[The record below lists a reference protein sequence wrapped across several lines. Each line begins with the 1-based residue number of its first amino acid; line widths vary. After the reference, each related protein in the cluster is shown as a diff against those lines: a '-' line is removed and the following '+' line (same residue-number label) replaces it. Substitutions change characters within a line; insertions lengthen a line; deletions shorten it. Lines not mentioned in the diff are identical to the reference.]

1 MTNIIGEKFDA
12 YVSGQIKVRQENL
25 ATAAR
30 GNNLL
35 MQQNSRSAWI
45 KLTSAISVLDNK
57 KFGFPEDIGKTYSL
71 FGGTLKNGTV
81 LGGLDAYKEF
91 SFEQGYRPA
100 PGILSF
106 ETKNRNR
113 GSVREST
120 IKLRAYDREQF
131 NLIDILFL
139 RLGYSVFIEFGNS
152 LYYDNN
158 KVFQKA
164 NASISLASKLF
175 EAGYSGNPQKLFA
188 DIENKRKETSG
199 NYDGIFGRI
208 SNFEWNFTS
217 EGYYD
222 ISLTIMSYGDV
233 IEALKANSAPD
244 DANNETPTKEETK
257 QEKTKEKL
265 DAAETDSEVIDI
277 TKNVDNIGRL
287 SWNIKKAL
295 DTNPGEG
302 SENCRILSSTD
313 IFPVLDRDKY
323 YPSYHTYDA
332 LKIHNQESGEDYYYI
347 RFGTLLRYLEDKQ
360 MLYIDDKG
368 TTTLLY
374 TGIDPEFSPIFK
386 TPYTVTS
393 NPGICIFRTN
403 IKIEGSEQDFDGAVF
418 PDIPEEASFDFKNI
432 PDAGKVL
439 NIYVNL
445 AFLNKLGY
453 QLIDNKG
460 KIAYLDLLNKT
471 LESIQ
476 SCLGGRNSL
485 SMKVTEFLY
494 VYVLDEHPIP
504 SKQKEQVTNPDAV
517 LKLYGLNPGVE
528 GSFVR
533 DFGIKTSIT
542 NELASTITIGAQAN
556 GQIKGEDATAFSKWN
571 QGLVDRILPIK
582 TNERTQTKEQRDK
595 QLEQEAQI
603 TEKNK
608 NLATEYLNYLF
619 NLKEYNWDIEKADSF
634 SSILANYL
642 SFTEGAAAVA
652 NNSSTGVL
660 GFLPIDLNFTIDG
673 ISGIKIYQGFIANS
687 SFLPKN
693 YGETM
698 QFIITG
704 ITHTIENNTWLT
716 KIETNLVPAS
726 VVAATSNQSF
736 SGISAAKGATA
747 TQGSTSGTTPG
758 VYTTPAPGTAPVRLV
773 LRRRKEVYTPGASIP
788 NGTGQTLGV
797 LTLYNPAGRKVADL
811 TTVELP
817 WRGNRNTVSCIPPGR
832 YNFSLS
838 KAGNNPGVGPV
849 LRLDTNGTGRD
860 GVLVH
865 IGTIHKNTHGCILP
879 GLPAQV
885 DNNGDKIPDNKAG
898 TTKAAMDKIIS
909 TLYPAGTPASTTYAL
924 EVYGIPGK
932 EYYSDNPRLLW
943 PDPTP
948 APAGIQQP
956 ESRREYVRMT
966 GQIKKVLELKDAYNN
981 NSPLLQDLKGT
992 FDDNE
997 ARAIDRMKALVN
1009 IVKQTIQGNPVPWQ
1023 NKLPLSKLSKEH
1035 QTLFKN
1041 QLNALFTAMQST
1053 TSVFKFK
1060 YPSTTNSSA
1069 YGADGLDMNPDF

>member
-45 KLTSAISVLDNK
+45 KLTSAVSVLDNK

-244 DANNETPTKEETK
+244 DANNEAPTKEETK

-302 SENCRILSSTD
+302 GENCKILSSTD
-313 IFPVLDRDKY
+313 IFQANSTDY
-323 YPSYHTYDA
+323 NNYDA
-332 LKIHNQESGEDYYYI
+332 LKVHNQESGEDYYYI
-347 RFGTLLRYLEDKQ
+347 RFGALLQYLADKQ
-360 MLYIDDKG
+360 MLYIDSKG
-368 TTTLLY
+368 TTPLILSD
-374 TGIDPEFSPIFK
+374 IDPKTNLIFK

-393 NPGICIFRTN
+393 NPGICIFKTS
-403 IKIEGSEQDFDGAVF
+403 IKVEGSEQDFAGPVF
-418 PDIPEEASFDFKNI
+418 PDIPQETSFDDDTR
-432 PDAGKVL
+432 PDAGRIM

-445 AFLNKLGY
+445 AFLNKQGY
-453 QLIDNKG
+453 QIIDNKG
-460 KIAYLDLLNKT
+460 KITYLDLLKKT

-476 SCLGGRNSL
+476 SCLGGRNTLSIKITETL
-485 SMKVTEFLY
+485 SM
-494 VYVLDEHPIP
+494 YVLDEHPIP
-504 SKQKEQVTNPDAV
+504 SIQKEQITNPDTI

-582 TNERTQTKEQRDK
+582 TNQKTQTEDERKEEQK
-595 QLEQEAQI
+595 QQAQI

-608 NLATEYLNYLF
+608 NLASEYLSYLF
-619 NLKEYNWDIEKADSF
+619 NLKEYNWDIQKADSF
-634 SSILANYL
+634 SSILTNYL
-642 SFTEGAAAVA
+642 SFTEGAAAVSS
-652 NNSSTGVL
+652 NSSTGVI

-673 ISGIKIYQGFIANS
+673 ISGIKIYQSFIANS

-773 LRRRKEVYTPGASIP
+773 LRRQKEVYTPGASVP

-838 KAGNNPGVGPV
+838 KAGNNPGLGPV
-849 LRLDTNGTGRD
+849 LRLDTNGTGRA

-865 IGTIHKNTHGCILP
+865 IGTIHKDTHGCILP

-885 DNNGDKIPDNKAG
+885 DKNGDKIPDNKAG
-898 TTKAAMDKIIS
+898 TTKAAMDKIIN

-924 EVYGIPGK
+924 EIYGIPGK

-943 PDPTP
+943 PDPTS
-948 APAGIQQP
+948 APAGIRQP
-956 ESRREYVRMT
+956 ESRQEYVRMT

-992 FDDNE
+992 FDDDE

-1023 NKLPLSKLSKEH
+1023 NKLPLSKLSNEH
-1035 QTLFKN
+1035 KKLFLE

-1053 TSVFKFK
+1053 TSVFFFK
-1060 YPSTTNSSA
+1060 YPSTTNPAQYDSK
-1069 YGADGLDMNPDF
+1069 DGLDMNPNF